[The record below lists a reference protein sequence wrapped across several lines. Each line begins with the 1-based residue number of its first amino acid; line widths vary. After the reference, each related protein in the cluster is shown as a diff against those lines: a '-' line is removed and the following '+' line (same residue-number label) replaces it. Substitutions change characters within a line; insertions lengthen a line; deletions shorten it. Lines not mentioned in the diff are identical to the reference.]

1 MALKIYNT
9 LTRTK
14 EEFTPREDD
23 KVGIYVCGVT
33 PYSDTHLGHALPSVL
48 WDVFR
53 KFLRYRGYEV
63 TIVQNFTD
71 IDDKIIARSNR
82 EGVSPQQISRHYAQD
97 YLESM
102 DALGVERADY
112 YPLVSE
118 HIPQI
123 IEMVQTLVDKGFA
136 YVEGGD
142 VYFSVEKFPPYGKL
156 SRQRLEDLMEGDRG
170 QGEGKRHPADFAL
183 WKGSKP
189 GEPSWESPWGPGRP
203 GWHIEC
209 SAMSLHYLGNSF
221 DFHGGG
227 VDLIF
232 PHHENEIAQSEAYT
246 GEGPFVRYWLHNGLI
261 NIKDEKMSKSL
272 GNFVTVKELLA
283 EHPPELIRFFLL
295 SAHYRSPLEYHEDK
309 LAEVRRGWERLT
321 GTYGTLTATLAQ
333 EKDAGGEVPAQM
345 KESLRQALKDCRES
359 FIGAM
364 EDDFNTALALAAL
377 FELAREIN
385 TFLADNAPPYD
396 AEALELL
403 SGAAELLWTF
413 GGEILG
419 VLKEPGA
426 RKDDGLV
433 QDLLALIIEL
443 RGQARARR
451 DFATA
456 DAIRDRLREMGIS
469 LEDTHQGVRWRWV

>member
-14 EEFTPREDD
+14 EEFTPREDN

-53 KFLRYRGYEV
+53 KFLRYRGYDV
-63 TIVQNFTD
+63 TLVQNFTD
-71 IDDKIIARSNR
+71 IDDKIIARSNK
-82 EGVSPQQISRHYAQD
+82 EGVPAKQIARHYAQD

-123 IEMVQTLVDKGFA
+123 IDMVQTLIDKGFA
-136 YVEGGD
+136 YVEDGD
-142 VYFSVEKFPPYGKL
+142 VYFSVAKFPSYGKL
-156 SRQRLEDLMEGDRG
+156 SRQRPEDLVEGESA
-170 QGEGKRHPADFAL
+170 GEGKRHPADFAL
-183 WKGSKP
+183 WKAAKP
-189 GEPSWESPWGPGRP
+189 GEPSWDSPWGPGRP

-209 SAMSLHYLGNSF
+209 SAMSLQYLGNSF

-246 GEGPFVRYWLHNGLI
+246 GEEPFVRYWLHNGLI
-261 NIKDEKMSKSL
+261 KIKDAKMSKSL
-272 GNFVTVKELLA
+272 GNFITVKELLA

-295 SAHYRSPLEYHEDK
+295 SAHYRSPLEYHQDK
-309 LAEVRRGWERLT
+309 LAEVRRGWERLV
-321 GTYGTLTATLAQ
+321 GAYKTLTSSLAQ
-333 EKDAGGEVPAQM
+333 EKNGDGEVSVQM
-345 KESLRQALKDCRES
+345 KESLREALKDCREG

-364 EDDFNTALALAAL
+364 EDDFNTALAIAAL
-377 FELAREIN
+377 FELARETN
-385 TFLADNAPPYD
+385 TFLAEAQPPYD
-396 AEALELL
+396 AETIELL
-403 SGAAELLWTF
+403 KDAAELFRVF

-419 VLKEPGA
+419 ILGESGPKG
-426 RKDDGLV
+426 DDKLV
-433 QDLLALIIEL
+433 QDLLELVIEL
-443 RGQARARR
+443 RSQARARR

-456 DAIRDRLREMGIS
+456 DAIRDRLREMGIA
-469 LEDTHQGVRWRWV
+469 LEDTSQGVRWRWI

>member
-1 MALKIYNT
+1 
-9 LTRTK
+9 
-14 EEFTPREDD
+14 
-23 KVGIYVCGVT
+23 
-33 PYSDTHLGHALPSVL
+33 
-48 WDVFR
+48 
-53 KFLRYRGYEV
+53 
-63 TIVQNFTD
+63 
-71 IDDKIIARSNR
+71 
-82 EGVSPQQISRHYAQD
+82 
-97 YLESM
+97 
-102 DALGVERADY
+102 
-112 YPLVSE
+112 
-118 HIPQI
+118 
-123 IEMVQTLVDKGFA
+123 
-136 YVEGGD
+136 
-142 VYFSVEKFPPYGKL
+142 
-156 SRQRLEDLMEGDRG
+156 
-170 QGEGKRHPADFAL
+170 
-183 WKGSKP
+183 
-189 GEPSWESPWGPGRP
+189 
-203 GWHIEC
+203 
-209 SAMSLHYLGNSF
+209 MSLHYLGNSF

-321 GTYGTLTATLAQ
+321 GTYGTLTAMLAQ
-333 EKDAGGEVPAQM
+333 EEDEGGEVPAQM
-345 KESLRQALKDCRES
+345 KESLRLALKDCRES

-469 LEDTHQGVRWRWV
+469 LEDTHQGVRWRWI